1 MKPLKLTVQAFGPFA
16 GTEHIKF
23 DELGTN
29 PLFLINGPTGA
40 GKSSILDAICFALYG
55 QTTGAERS
63 ASQMRC
69 DFADI
74 KLLTEVTLDFSL
86 ADKSY
91 RITRIPMQER
101 AKSVGEGTTSQN
113 SKATLWELDGTDS
126 NRLIVSSSVKDA
138 DNEIKGLIGLDVEQ
152 FRQVMVL
159 PQGKFRELLLADS
172 KDREK
177 IFSQLFQTSIY
188 KKIEDALKLQAA
200 EIRKAVEEHRNKI
213 KGILEGAEVNTEEE
227 VSSTIELIKPDL
239 AQALKEKTTA
249 NKAVSDF
256 EKAVE
261 EAKQLLKKFEDLDN
275 KSKELEQ
282 HKLSSEKIESKKLQL
297 QLASNAQKIKPIF
310 DSVVNSSKALT
321 EIKGKFEQS
330 NKDLLEFGAKLKAT
344 IHSFEKAEEANK
356 AVDVLQKKQTD
367 FEQYLKLASDL
378 QQAISVLSSAKV
390 TATASKTALEA
401 KQKDIEIIKNEISGK
416 EQKLEK
422 LSVEVQPLANEQIQL
437 DKLSQVLSK
446 RNNLETLSADLSELN
461 LLTSEEKTVLDKSE
475 LELDAKTKAAKKTEF
490 SWHANQAAILANEL
504 SDGEPCPVCGSEE
517 HPKLASTD
525 DTSSIATKEDV
536 DKARELVTKSNKAR
550 EVAKSA
556 YDEALANEKVK
567 QGLITTLKGE
577 LGESAKKSLEE
588 VKSAHDIQ
596 EAKVKS
602 LLSIKDNIKEISGSI
617 ISAKDK
623 LSEIEQTIK
632 ALESKASSDD
642 KLLIIAN
649 SNVVQLE
656 NQTPED
662 FRDIEKLQTE
672 IKSLT
677 QQITSLNDGLSSA
690 RKNKEDQKSAFDK
703 AEATDKSIASQL
715 ADIEKQDDAA
725 QLAWKKA
732 LSESV
737 FEDLNHFESSLLT
750 DENQAQLNDDIDQ
763 YKTKFDTLT
772 GAKLLFIK
780 ELKDKSKPNLDN
792 IEGALS
798 QAKVD
803 FKAKDEK
810 WRQLEERNNQ
820 LISVQ
825 KKLIEAHKKNEEL
838 EKQYKIVGT
847 LYEVSNGLT
856 GDKVSLQRFVLSVL
870 LDDVLIQASQR
881 LSIMSKGRYQLIRKE
896 ERAKGNKASGLELEV
911 DDAYT
916 GKSRPVATL
925 SGGESFMAALSL
937 ALGLS
942 DVVQSYSGGIKLDTL
957 FIDEGFGSLDPES
970 LDLAVRTLIDLQST
984 GRMIGIISHVAEL
997 KSQMGLRI
1005 DVMPSK
1011 SGSEISIIAA

>member
-86 ADKSY
+86 GEKSY

-113 SKATLWELDGTDS
+113 SKATLWELDGTES
-126 NRLIVSSSVKDA
+126 NRLMVPSSVKDA
-138 DNEIKGLIGLDVEQ
+138 DTEVKGLIGLDVEQ

-239 AQALKEKTTA
+239 ALALKEKTTA

-282 HKLSSEKIESKKLQL
+282 HKLSSEQIESKKLQL

-310 DSVVNSSKALT
+310 DSVINSSKALT

-330 NKDLLEFGAKLKAT
+330 NKDLLEFGAKLKAA
-344 IHSFEKAEEANK
+344 IHSFAKAEEAHK
-356 AVDVLQKKQTD
+356 TVDTLQKKQTD
-367 FEQYLKLASDL
+367 LDQYLNLASDL
-378 QQAISVLSSAKV
+378 QQAVSKLSSAKV

-401 KQKDIEIIKNEISGK
+401 KQKDIEIIKNDISGK

-422 LSVEVQPLANEQIQL
+422 LSVEIQPLANEQIQL

-446 RNNLETLSADLSELN
+446 RNKLEALSDELSKLN
-461 LLTSEEKTVLDKSE
+461 LLTSEEKIVLDKSE
-475 LELDAKTKAAKKTEF
+475 LELDAKTNAAKKTEF

-525 DTSSIATKEDV
+525 DMSSIVTKEDV

-550 EVAKSA
+550 EAAKSA

-567 QGLITTLKGE
+567 QGLITTLKDE
-577 LGESAKKSLEE
+577 LGESANKSLVE
-588 VKSAHDIQ
+588 VKSAHEVQ

-602 LLSIKDNIKEISGSI
+602 LLSIKDNIKEISDSI
-617 ISAKDK
+617 ISDKDK

-649 SNVVQLE
+649 SYVVQLE

-662 FRDIEKLQTE
+662 FRDIEMLQTE

-677 QQITSLNDGLSSA
+677 QQITSLNDGLTSA

-737 FEDLNHFESSLLT
+737 FEDLNHFENSLLT

-772 GAKLLFIK
+772 GAKSLLTN

-792 IEGALS
+792 VEGALS
-798 QAKVD
+798 QAEVD

-838 EKQYKIVGT
+838 DKQYKTVGT

-881 LSIMSKGRYQLIRKE
+881 LSIMSKGRYQLIRNE

-970 LDLAVRTLIDLQST
+970 LDLAIRTLIDLQST
-984 GRMIGIISHVAEL
+984 GRMIGIISHVTEL
-997 KSQMGLRI
+997 KSQMGHRV
-1005 DVMPSK
+1005 DVTSGR
-1011 SGSEISIIAA
+1011 SGSKISVIAA

>member
-23 DELGTN
+23 DELGSN

-91 RITRIPMQER
+91 RITRVPMQER

-200 EIRKAVEEHRNKI
+200 DIKKAVEEHRNKI

-239 AQALKEKTTA
+239 AQALKEKATA

-275 KSKELEQ
+275 KSKELEK
-282 HKLSSEKIESKKLQL
+282 HKLDSEQIESKKLQL
-297 QLASNAQKIKPIF
+297 QLASTAQKIKPTF
-310 DSVVNSSKALT
+310 DSVTSSSKALT
-321 EIKGKFEQS
+321 EIKSQFVNSK
-330 NKDLLEFGAKLKAT
+330 KALLELGEKLKAA
-344 IHSFEKAEEANK
+344 IHTFEKAEEAHK
-356 AVDVLQKKQTD
+356 GADALQKKQTD
-367 FEQYLKLASDL
+367 LEQYLKLARSL
-378 QQAISVLSSAKV
+378 QQANSVLASAKL
-390 TATASKTALEA
+390 TATESKTALEA
-401 KQKDIEIIKNEISGK
+401 EQKYIEVIKSEISGK
-416 EQKLEK
+416 EQNLEK
-422 LSVEVQPLANEQIQL
+422 LSVEIQPLANEQIQL
-437 DKLSQVLSK
+437 DKLSQILSK
-446 RNNLETLSADLSELN
+446 RNNLEALGDELSELN
-461 LLTSEEKTVLDKSE
+461 RLTSEEKTALDKSE
-475 LELDAKTKAAKKTEF
+475 LELDTKTKAAKKTEL
-490 SWHANQAAILANEL
+490 SWHANQAAILASEL

-517 HPKLASTD
+517 HPKLASTG
-525 DTSSIATKEDV
+525 DTSSIVTKEDV
-536 DKARELVTKSNKAR
+536 DKARELVTKSNKTR

-556 YDEALANEKVK
+556 YDEALANQKVK
-567 QGLITTLKGE
+567 QGLITTLKAD
-577 LGESAKKSLEE
+577 LGDSANKSIVE

-617 ISAKDK
+617 ISDKDK

-632 ALESKASSDD
+632 ALELKASSDD

-649 SNVVQLE
+649 SHVVQLE
-656 NQTPED
+656 NQTPEA

-677 QQITSLNDGLSSA
+677 QQITSLNDGLTSA

-703 AEATDKSIASQL
+703 ADATDKSIASQL
-715 ADIEKQDDAA
+715 FDIEKQDDAS
-725 QLAWKKA
+725 QLAWQKA
-732 LSESV
+732 LNESV
-737 FEDLNHFESSLLT
+737 FEDLNHFENSLLT
-750 DENQAQLNDDIDQ
+750 DESQAQLNDDIDQ

-772 GAKLLFIK
+772 GAKSLLVK
-780 ELKDKSKPNLDN
+780 ELKDTNKPNLENVED
-792 IEGALS
+792 ALS
-798 QAKVD
+798 QAKID

-825 KKLIEAHKKNEEL
+825 KKLVEAHKKNEEL
-838 EKQYKIVGT
+838 EKQYKTVGT

-881 LSIMSKGRYQLIRKE
+881 LSIMSRGRYQLIRKE
-896 ERAKGNKASGLELEV
+896 ERAKGNKASGLALEV

-970 LDLAVRTLIDLQST
+970 LDLAVRTLIDIQST
-984 GRMIGIISHVAEL
+984 GRMIGIISHVTEL
-997 KSQMGLRI
+997 KSQMAHRI
-1005 DVMPSK
+1005 DVKLGK
-1011 SGSEISIIAA
+1011 SGSEISAVVA

>member
-1 MKPLKLTVQAFGPFA
+1 MKPLKLSVQAFGPFA
-16 GTEHIKF
+16 GTEHVQF
-23 DELGTN
+23 DELGIN

-55 QTTGAERS
+55 QTTGSERS
-63 ASQMRC
+63 GSQMRC

-86 ADKSY
+86 AEKSY
-91 RITRIPMQER
+91 RITRVPMQER

-113 SKATLWELDGTDS
+113 SKATLWELDGTDT

-138 DNEIKGLIGLDVEQ
+138 DTEIKNLIGLDVEQ

-213 KGILEGAEVNTEEE
+213 KGILEGAEVNTEDEID
-227 VSSTIELIKPDL
+227 STIELIKPDL
-239 AQALKEKTTA
+239 VQALKEKTA
-249 NKAVSDF
+249 SNKAVSDF

-261 EAKQLLKKFEDLDN
+261 EAKKLLKKFEDFDA

-282 HKLSSEKIESKKLQL
+282 HKLSSEQIESKKLKL
-297 QLASNAQKIKPIF
+297 QLASTAQKIKPIF
-310 DSVVNSSKALT
+310 DSVINSSKALT
-321 EIKGKFEQS
+321 EIKGKSEQS
-330 NKDLLEFGAKLKAT
+330 NKDLLEFGEKLKAA
-344 IHSFEKAEEANK
+344 IHSFDKAEEAHK
-356 AVDVLQKKQTD
+356 TADALQKKQTD
-367 FEQYLKLASDL
+367 LRQFLKLASDL
-378 QQAISVLSSAKV
+378 RRAISVLSSAKV
-390 TATASKTALEA
+390 TATESKAALEA
-401 KQKDIEIIKNEISGK
+401 KQKDIEAIKSELSDK
-416 EQKLEK
+416 EQNLEK
-422 LSVEVQPLANEQIQL
+422 LSVAIQPLANEQIQL
-437 DKLSQVLSK
+437 DRLSQVLNK
-446 RNNLETLSADLSELN
+446 RNNLETLSDELSELN
-461 LLTSEEKTVLDKSE
+461 RLTSGKKTTLDKSE
-475 LELDAKTKAAKKTEF
+475 LDLDAKIKAAKKTEF
-490 SWHANQAAILANEL
+490 SWHANQAAILASEL
-504 SDGEPCPVCGSEE
+504 SDGEPCPVCGSEA
-517 HPKLASTD
+517 HPKLASTH
-525 DTSSIATKEDV
+525 DTSSIVTKEDV
-536 DKARELVTKSNKAR
+536 DKARELVTKSNKAK
-550 EVAKSA
+550 EAAKSA

-567 QGLITTLKGE
+567 QGSITTLKAE
-577 LGESAKKSLEE
+577 LGESANKSLVE
-588 VKSAHDIQ
+588 VRSAHEIQ

-602 LLSIKDNIKEISGSI
+602 LLSIKDNIKEIRDSI
-617 ISAKDK
+617 PSDRDK

-632 ALESKASSDD
+632 ALEAKASSDAE
-642 KLLIIAN
+642 LLIIAN
-649 SNVVQLE
+649 SNVAQLE
-656 NQTPED
+656 IQTPED
-662 FRDIEKLQTE
+662 FRDIEKLQSE

-677 QQITSLNDGLSSA
+677 QQLTALNDGLISA
-690 RKNKEDQKSAFDK
+690 RKNKEEQKSAFDK

-715 ADIEKQDDAA
+715 VDTEKQENAA
-725 QLAWKKA
+725 QIAWQKA

-737 FEDLNHFESSLLT
+737 FEDLNHFKNSLLT
-750 DENQAQLNDDIDQ
+750 DENQAQLSDDIEQ
-763 YKTKFDTLT
+763 YKTKLDTLT
-772 GAKLLFIK
+772 GANSLLAL
-780 ELKDKSKPNLDN
+780 ELKDTNKPNLDN
-792 IEGALS
+792 IENALL
-798 QAKVD
+798 QAKTD
-803 FKAKDEK
+803 FKVKDER

-820 LISVQ
+820 LISVK

-838 EKQYKIVGT
+838 DKQYKTVGT

-916 GKSRPVATL
+916 GKARPVATL

-970 LDLAVRTLIDLQST
+970 LDLAVRTLIDLQAT
-984 GRMIGIISHVAEL
+984 GRMIGIISHVTEL
-997 KSQMGLRI
+997 KSQMGHRV
-1005 DVMPSK
+1005 DVKSGR
-1011 SGSEISIIAA
+1011 SGSEISVVVA